1 VMVAV
6 GNRLDGL
13 YFNTWSRL
21 SRHRVLYMT
30 VYIHVPKVKRTNLE
44 PSGKKDTFLGYKVFH
59 VEIDCEEKKALMM
72 TI

>member
-1 VMVAV
+1 
-6 GNRLDGL
+6 
-13 YFNTWSRL
+13 
-21 SRHRVLYMT
+21 MT

-59 VEIDCEEKKALMM
+59 MEIDCEEKKALMM